1 MFSNTLKLRK
11 NCWKNVEKMLIY
23 QKCGWEVWAL
33 QIEVV
38 HMYACRSKS
47 GCARYV
53 RATKKRVVT
62 HTLIVSSKC
71 FSETDV
77 MRDTPGSFLW
87 ETVLKVICIYI
98 CDSFHLYLIG
108 LTPLLGDRRGFMPP
122 QLKKTKKQNCSEC
135 QNKNNNLFTQHVLQ
149 VFWAYSFHEHTLIM
163 F

>member
-1 MFSNTLKLRK
+1 
-11 NCWKNVEKMLIY
+11 MLIY
-23 QKCGWEVWAL
+23 QKRGWEVWPL

-53 RATKKRVVT
+53 RATKKRVAT

-108 LTPLLGDRRGFMPP
+108 LTPFLGDRRGFMPP
-122 QLKKTKKQNCSEC
+122 QLKHTCMVLFSVINSLSFINKLAIISNLIPVLNYLKSKYSKRHPFKAC
-135 QNKNNNLFTQHVLQ
+135 QRL
-149 VFWAYSFHEHTLIM
+149 
-163 F
+163 